1 MDARH
6 LAFLARQPSAALAP
20 RDRFWG
26 MPKRA
31 LAFLLA
37 NVMLWQ
43 PLWAQADGIVVSG
56 QGTTLGTAGNG
67 VPVVNIA
74 APNAAGLSHN
84 QFQDY
89 NVGSQGVILN
99 NATGRTQATQ
109 LGGIVLGNANL
120 NGKAA
125 TTILNEVTGNNRS
138 QLKGYTEVAGQAARV
153 IVANPYG
160 ITCNGCGF
168 INTPRATLTTGKPV
182 LDGSGRLDRFQ
193 VDGGDIAI
201 EGAGLDAANID
212 QFELITR
219 TAQINAR
226 LYAKNLTVV
235 AGRNDVNA
243 DTLQATAR
251 ADDGSQK
258 PELAIDS
265 AALGGMYVGAVK
277 LVGTEKG
284 VGVRLAGDLAAS
296 AGDVQIDANGK
307 LTMANVSANGA
318 VVAKASGIDAQGA
331 VYAGTRAELRSS
343 ADLTNEHSISARDS
357 VTLSA
362 DGKLSNSGV
371 IEAGVNADNS
381 RNAQGDVTLQA
392 ADISNSASVIASRTL
407 AATGTHTL
415 RNDNG
420 VVQGHD
426 VTLTTAQLTNNG
438 SGARLRGENSLNL
451 NTPAIANLGGL
462 IRFGGGQ
469 NVDLNLASLDNRAGR
484 LELVGGQFKVVA
496 ANFDNRDG
504 SLLADTLDLDT
515 PQLDNR
521 RGVLIASV
529 GSASVK
535 VTTLLDNR
543 QGTLQA
549 ATRLDVSGG
558 EQRNSAGKL
567 LGDVISVTA
576 DSFDNSAGGLIS
588 AGQGD
593 LALALTGDFNN
604 QNGSAQAQQALSI
617 KAGAVDNR
625 TGTLSA
631 DSVNVTA
638 DSLDNSADGLVSA
651 SQGAIDLNLAR
662 QFNNQAGRAL
672 AKTLFS
678 LQASD
683 LDNRG
688 GKLQGQALVFRTP
701 AATVDNR
708 GGSLLFDT
716 LNIAAGKLDNR
727 DAGLI
732 ATGIGGATLTLTGL
746 DNSGGRIQGDG
757 SLLISAATL
766 DNHAGAIS
774 GQAVT
779 LTTGALNNSAKGAIL
794 GNGGTVRLTING
806 VLNNAT
812 GTIDAANQRLLLTS
826 FTQLDNR
833 NGSLGGNRVDISGT
847 QLDNRE
853 GGQILAGVDGLQ
865 ITAATVLNQ
874 QGLLYAKGGAVTLD
888 LADGTL
894 QNQGGSVVADS
905 LDVTAGHLDNS
916 ADDSRA
922 GMLSSIVGALKLKVA
937 QLTNR
942 AGKLFAKGD
951 LSLDGQQ
958 LTNASG
964 GEISGA
970 SLAIDLGGQLGNQG
984 LIEALGG
991 LSINAASLDN
1001 SGRISGLGGGRS
1013 QFTIGGALVNSGTLK
1028 FNSDVFSLTAG
1039 SLDGSLGSISG
1050 TGSSDWHL
1058 GTASSVGRAQFDG
1071 TFAVTSG
1078 GALTVLAGDRLAT
1091 TDSLILNVGSLD
1103 NLGELVSN
1111 LDMTLLTSGDQANR
1125 GLLSSQGN
1133 LRVNARDFSQ
1143 VGGRLAS
1150 AGNTILTLTGDL
1162 ANGGRLIAGN
1172 DLTISAT
1179 HITNDGTLGGQG
1191 NVSLNARQTISN
1203 NADTLLFAGGD
1214 LALRADRFINT
1225 YGDLY
1230 NQGNLSFAAY
1240 DGGRASAFSNLSGS
1254 VQSLG
1259 RIDLNAV
1266 SIENAKAQFE
1276 LDQAVVSGTLEW
1288 KCGQHCGGHDS
1299 FKRGVITIT
1308 KALEESVLL
1317 DSPMARLIAGGNM
1330 TLNASDVQNRYSLL
1344 AANGDLTL
1352 NADTLLNQG
1361 ASSRSGSQVIVI
1373 ATPQRISTGYW
1384 DQMQYVDVP
1393 AFNAA
1398 VAAGHFDESRFNE
1411 LIARSSDSR
1420 FQQQSDV
1427 TTWTPDSTH
1436 NYTSTIQSGGT
1447 ATLNVTQSVQNGTLL
1462 EQTLAQLTGTLDN
1475 EATQKVGAVVLQL
1488 SPERSADTP
1497 VAAKDVQRV
1506 ERIDTDGTVHVSF
1519 TPVDFTGVPFAAVD
1533 PTASTSFRLP
1543 QGEYGLFVPSQNPQS
1558 HYLIETN
1565 PNLTDPSRFMSS
1577 DYLLGQLGFSADEA
1591 ARRLGDGRYESRL
1604 ISDAV
1609 VAQTGQR
1616 FLAASLTSDYD
1627 QYRYLMDN
1635 ALASKDALNLSVG
1648 VGLSAQQV
1656 AALTHDIVWLEN
1668 RVIDGQN
1675 VLVPVLYLA
1684 QADER
1689 NLNGGSLIQGRN
1701 LSLMA
1706 GSDLVNVGTLRASE
1720 DLTATAG
1727 GSLYNGGV
1735 VEANERLSLL
1745 ARDSIRNA
1753 LAGDI
1758 RASQVS
1764 LQTLK
1769 GDIVNDRT
1777 AIAVNDGAGMR
1788 TLTDAG
1794 ARIAAGET
1802 LNVTAGQDITN
1813 HGAMSAGGDAN
1824 LSAARDINLVA
1835 VQDVS
1840 EKHEFHNGG
1849 HDSSV
1854 TSDVKNLAGTV
1865 SAGGSVHLNAGQDVN
1880 VIASDVKAGTDI
1892 SIVAAR
1898 DLNAAANGDVHN
1910 VESRSK
1916 DGKQRIKEQ
1925 NDSTT
1930 QRAATFTAGNDFTS
1944 GAGRDTT
1951 LVASKITAGHEAYL
1965 YSGDQTQLLAA
1976 QDSTHT
1982 LYDMKEKGSW
1992 GAKKMQR
1999 DEVTQQTNVGTEIK
2013 TGGDLTIESGGD
2025 QRYQVAKL
2033 ESGKD
2038 ITLASGGAI
2047 TFEGVKDLHDES
2059 HTKSKSDLSWF
2070 SAKGEGH
2077 TDETLRQSALV
2088 AQGQLAIK
2096 AVDGLH
2102 IDIKQIDQN
2111 TVSQTIDAMVK
2122 ADPQLAW
2129 LKQAEQRG
2137 DVNWQQVK
2145 ELHESFKYNNSG
2157 MGQGAML
2164 AVIIVVSALTA
2175 GAASALAASAGSTVG
2190 AGATMAAG
2198 YTTAAGVVVPAGL
2211 GNVIATAAL
2220 TSMASTGA
2228 VSLIN
2233 NKGNV
2238 GTALTDTFSSDGVK
2252 QAVIAGASAGF
2263 INYAGGHWFGAQT
2276 DPITNKVTGPSV
2288 VPHLTDPAAIARFG
2302 AIQLAGGVVRGG
2314 LSQALGQ
2321 GKFSDAMLSSVF
2333 DMLQATVFTNVGDL
2347 GDTLQLPDSGLGKT
2361 AIHALAGGLLA
2372 EAMGGDFK
2380 TGALAAGANEAL
2392 IETLDSLPFLQGAD
2406 QAEHDR
2412 LVNAASKLVG
2422 LVAAAGAGGDVAL
2435 GSEIAGNAQSYN
2447 RKLHAKEEEKLA
2459 QAATTLDETV
2469 GKSRTGFS
2477 WDMLLT
2483 LVAGGDIDQRDNAR
2497 LTAIMAQYG
2506 DGNPEGVALADDL
2519 AKARS
2524 VVQDLQNA
2532 KVLLTWEDGKPVI
2545 ADGAV
2550 VYEFSATP
2558 EQFKDSAL
2566 FNSANTTTYDPPG
2579 GVGVVPDKW
2588 VEQYGESVATK
2599 KLREIGAISNDAD
2612 LNADQWQALERYA
2625 TGGVDTSTVDLDVL
2639 LAVVPGASAAKG
2651 GVRAVLQALAEAR
2664 AAGASAKSA
2673 AQVELGSAKAVAE
2686 ARAGEASATGT
2697 AGEVAGTGARNPL
2710 LDDAIPRG
2718 GDRLVV
2724 NQGAVPT
2731 CGHNSCGM
2739 VLNTLG
2745 KEVDVGTLIRKLPP
2759 SEKGIFAQD
2768 VASLM
2773 KSEGVP
2779 ASAFGNRNVADLAR
2793 YTSSGTPVVVRV
2805 VDGAGNSGFSHF
2817 VVVDGITTRNGI
2829 SVVAIRDPHG
2839 KQYFSPITT
2848 FERNF
2853 SGEVVVPRSALK

>member
-1 MDARH
+1 
-6 LAFLARQPSAALAP
+6 
-20 RDRFWG
+20 
-26 MPKRA
+26 
-31 LAFLLA
+31 
-37 NVMLWQ
+37 
-43 PLWAQADGIVVSG
+43 
-56 QGTTLGTAGNG
+56 
-67 VPVVNIA
+67 
-74 APNAAGLSHN
+74 
-84 QFQDY
+84 
-89 NVGSQGVILN
+89 
-99 NATGRTQATQ
+99 
-109 LGGIVLGNANL
+109 
-120 NGKAA
+120 
-125 TTILNEVTGNNRS
+125 
-138 QLKGYTEVAGQAARV
+138 
-153 IVANPYG
+153 
-160 ITCNGCGF
+160 
-168 INTPRATLTTGKPV
+168 
-182 LDGSGRLDRFQ
+182 
-193 VDGGDIAI
+193 
-201 EGAGLDAANID
+201 
-212 QFELITR
+212 
-219 TAQINAR
+219 
-226 LYAKNLTVV
+226 
-235 AGRNDVNA
+235 
-243 DTLQATAR
+243 
-251 ADDGSQK
+251 
-258 PELAIDS
+258 
-265 AALGGMYVGAVK
+265 
-277 LVGTEKG
+277 
-284 VGVRLAGDLAAS
+284 
-296 AGDVQIDANGK
+296 
-307 LTMANVSANGA
+307 
-318 VVAKASGIDAQGA
+318 
-331 VYAGTRAELRSS
+331 
-343 ADLTNEHSISARDS
+343 
-357 VTLSA
+357 
-362 DGKLSNSGV
+362 
-371 IEAGVNADNS
+371 
-381 RNAQGDVTLQA
+381 
-392 ADISNSASVIASRTL
+392 
-407 AATGTHTL
+407 
-415 RNDNG
+415 
-420 VVQGHD
+420 
-426 VTLTTAQLTNNG
+426 
-438 SGARLRGENSLNL
+438 
-451 NTPAIANLGGL
+451 
-462 IRFGGGQ
+462 
-469 NVDLNLASLDNRAGR
+469 
-484 LELVGGQFKVVA
+484 
-496 ANFDNRDG
+496 
-504 SLLADTLDLDT
+504 
-515 PQLDNR
+515 
-521 RGVLIASV
+521 
-529 GSASVK
+529 
-535 VTTLLDNR
+535 
-543 QGTLQA
+543 
-549 ATRLDVSGG
+549 
-558 EQRNSAGKL
+558 
-567 LGDVISVTA
+567 
-576 DSFDNSAGGLIS
+576 
-588 AGQGD
+588 
-593 LALALTGDFNN
+593 
-604 QNGSAQAQQALSI
+604 
-617 KAGAVDNR
+617 
-625 TGTLSA
+625 
-631 DSVNVTA
+631 
-638 DSLDNSADGLVSA
+638 
-651 SQGAIDLNLAR
+651 
-662 QFNNQAGRAL
+662 
-672 AKTLFS
+672 FS
-678 LQASD
+678 LHASTV
-683 LDNRG
+683 DNRG
-688 GKLQGQALVFRTP
+688 GKLQGQALVLNAP
-701 AATVDNR
+701 AARLDNR

-716 LNIAAGKLDNR
+716 LQLTAEHVDNR
-727 DAGLI
+727 EAGLI
-732 ATGIGGATLTLTGL
+732 AAGSGGATLTLASL
-746 DNSGGRIQGDG
+746 ANNGGHVQGEG
-757 SLLISAATL
+757 ALQVSASNL
-766 DNHAGAIS
+766 DNHGGVIS

-779 LTTGALNNSAKGAIL
+779 LTASTLDNSAKGAIL
-794 GNGGTVRLTING
+794 GNGGTVRLTVDG

-847 QLDNRE
+847 QLDNRQ
-853 GGQILAGVDGLQ
+853 GGQITAGAEGLQ

-942 AGKLFAKGD
+942 AGTLFAKGD

-958 LTNASG
+958 LNNASG

-1001 SGRISGLGGGRS
+1001 SGRISGLGGARS

-1039 SLDGSLGSISG
+1039 SLDGGLGSING
-1050 TGSSDWHL
+1050 TGRSDWHL

-1103 NLGELVSN
+1103 NAGELVSD
-1111 LDMTLLTSGDQANR
+1111 LDMTLLAAGDQVNR
-1125 GLLSSQGN
+1125 GLLSSQGH

-1143 VGGRLAS
+1143 VGGRLTS
-1150 AGNTILTLTGDL
+1150 AGNTTLTLTGDL
-1162 ANGGRLIAGN
+1162 ANAGRLIAGN

-1179 HITNDGTLGGQG
+1179 RISNDGTLGGQG
-1191 NVSLNARQTISN
+1191 HVSLSARQTISN

-1214 LALRADRFINT
+1214 LALRADRFSNT
-1225 YGDLY
+1225 YGELY

-1276 LDQAVVSGTLEW
+1276 LAQAVVSGTLEW

-1299 FKRGVITIT
+1299 FKRGSITIT

-1317 DSPMARLIAGGNM
+1317 DSPMARLIAGSDM

-1488 SPERSADTP
+1488 SPERSAATP

-1519 TPVDFTGVPFAAVD
+1519 IPVDFTGVPFAAVD

-1720 DLTATAG
+1720 DLSASAG

-1745 ARDSIRNA
+1745 AQDSIRNA

-1794 ARIAAGET
+1794 ARIAAGQT
-1802 LNVTAGQDITN
+1802 VNVTAGQDLTN
-1813 HGAMSAGGDAN
+1813 HGAISAGGDVN
-1824 LSAARDINLVA
+1824 LNAARDINLVA

-1854 TSDVKNLAGTV
+1854 TSVVKNLAGTV
-1865 SAGGSVHLNAGQDVN
+1865 SAGGSVHLTAGQDVT

-1892 SIVAAR
+1892 GIVAAR
-1898 DLNAAANGDVHN
+1898 DFNAAANGDVHN

-2111 TVSQTIDAMVK
+2111 TVSQTVDAMVK

-2175 GAASALAASAGSTVG
+2175 GAA
-2190 AGATMAAG
+2190 
-2198 YTTAAGVVVPAGL
+2198 
-2211 GNVIATAAL
+2211 
-2220 TSMASTGA
+2220 
-2228 VSLIN
+2228 
-2233 NKGNV
+2233 
-2238 GTALTDTFSSDGVK
+2238 
-2252 QAVIAGASAGF
+2252 
-2263 INYAGGHWFGAQT
+2263 
-2276 DPITNKVTGPSV
+2276 
-2288 VPHLTDPAAIARFG
+2288 
-2302 AIQLAGGVVRGG
+2302 
-2314 LSQALGQ
+2314 
-2321 GKFSDAMLSSVF
+2321 
-2333 DMLQATVFTNVGDL
+2333 
-2347 GDTLQLPDSGLGKT
+2347 
-2361 AIHALAGGLLA
+2361 
-2372 EAMGGDFK
+2372 
-2380 TGALAAGANEAL
+2380 
-2392 IETLDSLPFLQGAD
+2392 
-2406 QAEHDR
+2406 
-2412 LVNAASKLVG
+2412 
-2422 LVAAAGAGGDVAL
+2422 
-2435 GSEIAGNAQSYN
+2435 
-2447 RKLHAKEEEKLA
+2447 
-2459 QAATTLDETV
+2459 
-2469 GKSRTGFS
+2469 
-2477 WDMLLT
+2477 
-2483 LVAGGDIDQRDNAR
+2483 
-2497 LTAIMAQYG
+2497 
-2506 DGNPEGVALADDL
+2506 
-2519 AKARS
+2519 
-2524 VVQDLQNA
+2524 
-2532 KVLLTWEDGKPVI
+2532 
-2545 ADGAV
+2545 
-2550 VYEFSATP
+2550 
-2558 EQFKDSAL
+2558 
-2566 FNSANTTTYDPPG
+2566 
-2579 GVGVVPDKW
+2579 
-2588 VEQYGESVATK
+2588 
-2599 KLREIGAISNDAD
+2599 
-2612 LNADQWQALERYA
+2612 
-2625 TGGVDTSTVDLDVL
+2625 
-2639 LAVVPGASAAKG
+2639 
-2651 GVRAVLQALAEAR
+2651 
-2664 AAGASAKSA
+2664 
-2673 AQVELGSAKAVAE
+2673 
-2686 ARAGEASATGT
+2686 
-2697 AGEVAGTGARNPL
+2697 
-2710 LDDAIPRG
+2710 
-2718 GDRLVV
+2718 
-2724 NQGAVPT
+2724 
-2731 CGHNSCGM
+2731 
-2739 VLNTLG
+2739 
-2745 KEVDVGTLIRKLPP
+2745 
-2759 SEKGIFAQD
+2759 
-2768 VASLM
+2768 
-2773 KSEGVP
+2773 
-2779 ASAFGNRNVADLAR
+2779 
-2793 YTSSGTPVVVRV
+2793 
-2805 VDGAGNSGFSHF
+2805 
-2817 VVVDGITTRNGI
+2817 
-2829 SVVAIRDPHG
+2829 
-2839 KQYFSPITT
+2839 
-2848 FERNF
+2848 
-2853 SGEVVVPRSALK
+2853 